1 MNQMK
6 FNNINDDD
14 WGFYIDIENVDLYTN
29 NNSNN
34 SNNFTKTKKDLSIVK
49 PSIIPE
55 IKSVLSD
62 DLSYCIDIYDYNND
76 ISSEELYTFDGSE
89 NNCNL
94 YTNIWYILEY
104 YKNKFNKKFNKK
116 NVTNLLIKVSSTTF
130 ATIALSYVI
139 LAIL

>member
-6 FNNINDDD
+6 FNNTNDDD
-14 WGFYIDIENVDLYTN
+14 WGFYIDIENVDLYT

>member
-94 YTNIWYILEY
+94 YYTNMWYMFEY
-104 YKNKFNKKFNKK
+104 YKNKFNKK